1 MKKNYFNKIN
11 DYVFSLLKG
20 REILK
25 TGMWGENS
33 QFIRLNNSKVRQT
46 GIIDDMSFSLCLIEN
61 ERQATCSLTITGN
74 FNTDCLLILNLL
86 NNLINYS
93 NIIFF
98 SS

>member
-20 REILK
+20 SEILK

-46 GIIDDMSFSLCLIEN
+46 GIIDNMSYSISLIFN
-61 ERQATCSLTITGN
+61 NRQVACSTTLNGN
-74 FNTDCLLILNLL
+74 F
-86 NNLINYS
+86 
-93 NIIFF
+93 
-98 SS
+98 